1 MTAPLPRPGVLDINP
16 YQGGRSKLDGVA
28 HAAKLSSNE
37 GALGASPRARA
48 AYQAVAAELHR
59 YPDGSCEALRAAI
72 GKRHGLDPARIV
84 CGCGADELIGLLV
97 HAYVGPGDE
106 VLYSQYGFAMYPIY
120 AKGNGAVPVKAPER
134 NLTTDV
140 DAVLASVTEKTRM
153 VFIANP
159 NNPTGTMIPASEM
172 KRLRDGLREDI
183 ILVIDAAYAEYV
195 TRNDYSAGAELVE
208 STGNTVMTRT
218 FSKIYGLGG
227 LRVGWCYAPAAI
239 ADVLNRVR
247 SPFNVTS
254 AAQAAAQAAMEDTQ
268 FFDLCLAHNQMWLL
282 WLSEQ
287 VRALGFEVTPSCGNF
302 ILVHFAP
309 GGAEK
314 AIAAL
319 TRHEV
324 IVRPVAGYGL
334 PNALRI
340 SVGTEEENR
349 RVVAALAEMKE
360 GAA

>member
-1 MTAPLPRPGVLDINP
+1 MTALLPRPGVLDISP

-48 AYQAVAAELHR
+48 AYLAVAAELHR
-59 YPDGSCEALRAAI
+59 YPDGASEDLRIAI
-72 GKRHGLDPARIV
+72 GKRYGLDPARIV
-84 CGCGADELIGLLV
+84 CGCGSDELIGLLV

-120 AKGNGAVPVKAPER
+120 AKGYGATPVKAPEK

-140 DAVLASVTEKTRM
+140 DAVLASVTEKTRI

-159 NNPTGTMIPASEM
+159 NNPTGTLLPVSEM
-172 KRLRDGLREDI
+172 KRLRDGLRPDI
-183 ILVIDAAYAEYV
+183 LLVIDAAYAEYV
-195 TRNDYSAGAELVE
+195 TRNDYSPGAELVDAGE
-208 STGNTVMTRT
+208 NTVMTRT

-227 LRVGWCYAPAAI
+227 LRVGWCYAPASI

-247 SPFNVTS
+247 SPFNVTA
-254 AAQAAAQAAMEDTQ
+254 AAQAAAAAALEDTQ
-268 FFDLCLAHNQMWLL
+268 FFDLCLAHNQMWRP
-282 WLSEQ
+282 WLTEEI
-287 VRALGFEVTPSCGNF
+287 RKLGFEVTESVCNF
-302 ILVHFAP
+302 LLVHFAP
-309 GGAEK
+309 GDRAKAE
-314 AIAAL
+314 AAL
-319 TRHEV
+319 TAKEV

-334 PNALRI
+334 PDALRI

-349 RVVAALAEMKE
+349 RVVAALAEVKE

>member
-28 HAAKLSSNE
+28 HVAKLSSNE

-48 AYQAVAAELHR
+48 AYQALAGELHR
-59 YPDGSCEALRAAI
+59 YPGGGCEELRAALA
-72 GKRHGLDPARIV
+72 KRHGLDARHIV
-84 CGCGADELIGLLV
+84 CGCGSDELIGLLV

-106 VLYSQYGFAMYPIY
+106 VLFSQYGFAMYPIY
-120 AKGNGAVPVKAPER
+120 AKGYGAVPVKAPETD
-134 NLTTDV
+134 LTTDI

-172 KRLRDGLREDI
+172 KCLRDGLRDDI
-183 ILVIDAAYAEYV
+183 VLVIDAAYAEYV

-208 STGNTVMTRT
+208 ATNNTVMTRT

-227 LRVGWCYAPAAI
+227 MRIGWCYAPAAI

-247 SPFNVTS
+247 SPFNVS
-254 AAQAAAQAAMEDTQ
+254 AAAQVAAVAAIEDTQ
-268 FFDLCLAHNQMWLL
+268 FFDLCLAHNQMWLP
-282 WLSEQ
+282 WLTEQ
-287 VRALGFEVTPSCGNF
+287 ARALGFRVTDSCGNF
-302 ILVHFAP
+302 LLVHFAP
-309 GGAEK
+309 GEVARAE
-314 AIAAL
+314 AAFA
-319 TRHEV
+319 RQAV

-334 PNALRI
+334 PDALRI
-340 SVGTEEENR
+340 SVGIEEENR
-349 RVVAALAEMKE
+349 RVIAALTELKE
-360 GAA
+360 GTA